1 MKKVHW
7 GVLGTAGIARSQTIP
22 GMQMTENCLLY
33 GIAGRDPEKVRAFKK
48 TFGFEKAYVR
58 YEDLLAD
65 PEIEAVYIPLPNHLH
80 GEWTIRALEAGK
92 HVLCEKP
99 LATSEAEALR
109 MFEAAEK
116 NGVWLMEAFAYLHS
130 PLIEAIKTD
139 LNAGVIGEIRY
150 LDSAFITGRP
160 GETNIRLQRETCG
173 GAFFDLGCYPLSLAL
188 YLIGREPEQVKA
200 AASFSDKRI
209 DLYTSALLVYDSGT
223 VASLSC
229 GMVLPS
235 GRMDRLQIRGTRGE
249 IISPMHYNESG
260 ELSYT
265 IFTDE
270 KTETRT
276 ISVPN
281 NYALEVAQLGDCIL
295 NGKRPHVT
303 REFSLMTARTTDRI
317 LAAIGY

>member
-1 MKKVHW
+1 
-7 GVLGTAGIARSQTIP
+7 
-22 GMQMTENCLLY
+22 
-33 GIAGRDPEKVRAFKK
+33 
-48 TFGFEKAYVR
+48 
-58 YEDLLAD
+58 
-65 PEIEAVYIPLPNHLH
+65 
-80 GEWTIRALEAGK
+80 
-92 HVLCEKP
+92 
-99 LATSEAEALR
+99 
-109 MFEAAEK
+109 
-116 NGVWLMEAFAYLHS
+116 VWLMEAFAYLHS
-130 PLIEAIKTD
+130 PLIEAIKAELD
-139 LNAGVIGEIRY
+139 AGVIGEIRY

-160 GETNIRLQRETCG
+160 RETNIRLQRETCG

-265 IFTDE
+265 IFTEE

>member
-33 GIAGRDPEKVRAFKK
+33 GIAGRDPEKVSAFKK
-48 TFGFEKAYVR
+48 TFGFEKAYDR

-130 PLIEAIKTD
+130 PLIAAIKAD

-173 GAFFDLGCYPLSLAL
+173 GAFF
-188 YLIGREPEQVKA
+188 EQVKA

-229 GMVLPS
+229 GMVLSS

-265 IFTDE
+265 IFTEE